1 MLALS
6 ICIVIMAVITVD
18 TLRLGISPM
27 PTLSHEKKKVLSL
40 IDPDFSG
47 TIVDLG
53 SGFGTMVRAL
63 KKHAP
68 KATVIGIEK
77 AFIPYIIS
85 KILLTPHIRYGDFTS
100 SFPQGDLF
108 YAYLYPGGMDKLP
121 RDIPLISLAFA
132 QRQRKPEKVLEVGV
146 LQPTK
151 IYVYK

>member
-1 MLALS
+1 MSRKVHSKVSNHEIAWPNAEWNQSHPIVLALHQS
-6 ICIVIMAVITVD
+6 Y
-18 TLRLGISPM
+18 P
-27 PTLSHEKKKVLSL
+27 
-40 IDPDFSG
+40 PDFSG